1 MTRCVVLPVHDSL
14 FAPRVIPLLAELGR
28 RSDIHVHVLDLR
40 GDRPTGVLSAAFGA
54 SAPGEDRRMARKDV
68 MRENLLHSISQHLSA
83 VLGSTRVRT
92 ATRSGDPAG
101 QLAGYAREHGAE
113 LIAVG
118 VEDRDPVGERK
129 AADFAEAL
137 ARESGSAVFLTA
149 VGRWGT
155 RGTLF
160 ADLDGTESAR
170 VQLDLALSSARIA
183 GVNELTVQALS
194 SQPLAAS

>member
-1 MTRCVVLPVHDSL
+1 
-14 FAPRVIPLLAELGR
+14 
-28 RSDIHVHVLDLR
+28 
-40 GDRPTGVLSAAFGA
+40 
-54 SAPGEDRRMARKDV
+54 
-68 MRENLLHSISQHLSA
+68 
-83 VLGSTRVRT
+83 
-92 ATRSGDPAG
+92 
-101 QLAGYAREHGAE
+101 
-113 LIAVG
+113 

-129 AADFAEAL
+129 ARDFAETL
-137 ARESGSAVFLTA
+137 ARASGSAVFLTA